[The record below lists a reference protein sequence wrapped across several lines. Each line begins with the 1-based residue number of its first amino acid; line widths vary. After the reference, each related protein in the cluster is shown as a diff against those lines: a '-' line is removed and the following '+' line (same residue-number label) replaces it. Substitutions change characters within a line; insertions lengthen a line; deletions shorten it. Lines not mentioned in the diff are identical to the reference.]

1 MGAKIDFAIHEAG
14 HAVIALD
21 EGIGLGEFIRSSLKE
36 GYAHFAP
43 DIQDRTRADP
53 SFWAP
58 KVIKALLAGQLS
70 QERHVTTERF
80 EILDDDRD
88 GWLEDNRKCNR
99 IAEEGLALRRELAET
114 EIAKL
119 RVIVTQR
126 IAHPQIWSA
135 IKAIAKVLN
144 RSGKMPGTEAEK
156 IFIHIMG
163 DSATKIA
170 P

>member
-1 MGAKIDFAIHEAG
+1 MGAKIDVAFHEAG

-21 EGIGLGEFIRSSLKE
+21 ERIGVGEFIRSSLKD

-43 DIQDRTRADP
+43 DIQDRAQANP
-53 SFWAP
+53 SIWAP

-70 QERHVTTERF
+70 QERYVTMEGF

-88 GWLEDNRKCNR
+88 GWAEDNRKCKI
-99 IAEEGLALRRELAET
+99 IAEQGLGLTGELAET
-114 EIAKL
+114 EIARL
-119 RVIVTQR
+119 RAIVTER
-126 IAHPQIWSA
+126 TAHPQIWSA

-144 RSGKMPGTEAEK
+144 RSGRIPGTEAEA
-156 IFIHIMG
+156 IFNGIMG
-163 DSATKIA
+163 DSATKIG